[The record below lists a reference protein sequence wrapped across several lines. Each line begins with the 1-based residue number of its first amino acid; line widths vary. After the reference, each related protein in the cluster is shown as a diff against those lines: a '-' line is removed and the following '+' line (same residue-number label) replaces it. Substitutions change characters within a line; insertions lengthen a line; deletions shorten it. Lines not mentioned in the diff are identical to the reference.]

1 MIINLKKII
10 KGLNKKSKSKYP
22 GIWYI
27 FKYRPRFK
35 FKFGFKFKNKNKFKF
50 GFKFKNKNK
59 NKFKFGFK
67 FKNKNKFKFNSRFK
81 FKNKNKFNSRFKN
94 KNKFKNIFI
103 KKSEI
108 NIKERYSIFKVL
120 TKLYINNILS
130 N

>member
-35 FKFGFKFKNKNKFKF
+35 FKFGFKF
-50 GFKFKNKNK
+50 KNK

>member
-27 FKYRPRFK
+27 FKYRPRF
-35 FKFGFKFKNKNKFKF
+35 
-50 GFKFKNKNK
+50 
-59 NKFKFGFK
+59 KFKFGFK